1 MNVVIYARVSSQG
14 NRQSTERQVSD
25 LKRYAKQREY
35 TIERIF
41 EEHISGKKNN
51 RERKILQDCIAYCS
65 ERRIDM
71 LMITEMSRL
80 GRTTLEVL
88 KTLEVLHQKRVN
100 VYIQNIN
107 METLSP
113 DGSINP
119 ITSIITTILAE
130 LANIEWQG
138 IVDRLR
144 SGRKQY
150 IEKGGKIG
158 RKKGSEKTAEK
169 MKEEYGEA
177 IKLLNKKY
185 SIRNVAKLT
194 EHSTSTIQ
202 KVKNLF
208 CKSKSVA
215 ELIKNR

>member
-25 LKRYAKQREY
+25 LRRYAEQREY
-35 TIERIF
+35 TIARVF

-51 RERKILQDCIAYCS
+51 RERKILQDCITYCS

-88 KTLEVLHQKRVN
+88 KTLEVLHQKKVN

-107 METLSP
+107 METLLP

-150 IEKGGKIG
+150 IERGGKIG
-158 RKKGSEKTAEK
+158 RKKGSGKSVEK

-177 IKLLNKKY
+177 IKLLNKQY
-185 SIRNVAKLT
+185 SVRSVAKLT
-194 EHSTSTIQ
+194 GHSTSTIQ
-202 KVKNLF
+202 KIKKIF
-208 CKSKSVA
+208 CK
-215 ELIKNR
+215 

>member
-14 NRQSTERQVSD
+14 NKQSTERQVSD
-25 LKRYAKQREY
+25 LKRYAEQQEY
-35 TIERIF
+35 TIAKIF

-51 RERKILQDCIAYCS
+51 RERKILQDCITYCS

-71 LMITEMSRL
+71 LMVTELSRL

-88 KTLEVLHQKRVN
+88 KTLEVLHQKKVN

-107 METLSP
+107 METLLS
-113 DGSINP
+113 DGNVNP

-138 IVDRLR
+138 IIDRLQ

-158 RKKGSEKTAEK
+158 RKKGSEKPIDK
-169 MKEEYGEA
+169 MREEYAEA
-177 IKLLNKKY
+177 IKLLNKNY
-185 SIRNVAKLT
+185 SVRSVAKLT

-202 KVKNLF
+202 KVKKMF
-208 CKSKSVA
+208 CK
-215 ELIKNR
+215 